1 MKRGWITLLA
11 CFLLALGAQGWA
23 QELEVTGEGMT
34 RDRALQE
41 ALRTAVEQGVG
52 AFVSSESK
60 VQNARIIEDRIYTH
74 TRGYVTGYRIL
85 REVKGPPV
93 FRITL
98 LATVDRKLLLDDI
111 EALGILRQSMGNP
124 RILVAYSRKGDLSRW
139 LKDMDFVEEI
149 YNGIVESLTDKQF
162 RVADRQASLQ
172 FARQVEQTHDI
183 DLDVNRAAAFGLK
196 YQAEYTL
203 HFSVNGE
210 LTESVASKGARLR
223 IKGQLIDNTRAQV
236 ITNKAVESAATAQTH
251 EVALERAAREGG
263 KQVVTPM
270 LDTIKTAWT
279 DMQIKGFIYT
289 IVMDGVDN
297 ADDVFRFADRIALF
311 PRVKDAREMESG
323 GGKTTFEAEYKGL
336 REDLDRDILRAAAEL
351 GWKVT
356 RVRAEGARSTWKRA
370 PAPEPPPDKKKA
382 AGSKKN

>member
-124 RILVAYSRKGDLSRW
+124 RILVAYSRKGDLSR
-139 LKDMDFVEEI
+139 
-149 YNGIVESLTDKQF
+149 
-162 RVADRQASLQ
+162 
-172 FARQVEQTHDI
+172 
-183 DLDVNRAAAFGLK
+183 
-196 YQAEYTL
+196 
-203 HFSVNGE
+203 
-210 LTESVASKGARLR
+210 
-223 IKGQLIDNTRAQV
+223 
-236 ITNKAVESAATAQTH
+236 
-251 EVALERAAREGG
+251 
-263 KQVVTPM
+263 
-270 LDTIKTAWT
+270 
-279 DMQIKGFIYT
+279 
-289 IVMDGVDN
+289 
-297 ADDVFRFADRIALF
+297 
-311 PRVKDAREMESG
+311 
-323 GGKTTFEAEYKGL
+323 
-336 REDLDRDILRAAAEL
+336 
-351 GWKVT
+351 
-356 RVRAEGARSTWKRA
+356 
-370 PAPEPPPDKKKA
+370 
-382 AGSKKN
+382 